1 MLRETSSGQTCE
13 TSSGQT
19 CETSSGQTRKT
30 SSGQTKKG
38 LEDCSVILS
47 DSSCKKENIR
57 FTTVPFKAWID
68 QEWITYQSL

>member
-1 MLRETSSGQTCE
+1 MTKQGNSKHLFLR
-13 TSSGQT
+13 
-19 CETSSGQTRKT
+19 ETSSGQTRKT

-57 FTTVPFKAWID
+57 FTTVPFKTWVD
-68 QEWITYQSL
+68 QE